1 MGRLRVALT
10 SMQTSLSLKQLQHQL
25 EQDMQVERH
34 SAPDEEWATANDGGD
49 DNFKVCMPFILAS
62 TSS

>member
-1 MGRLRVALT
+1 
-10 SMQTSLSLKQLQHQL
+10 MQTSLSLKQLQHQL